1 MLGQYVP
8 LLPCERTEVVHYTPI
23 SPLKQSARS
32 SKVTYLLYM
41 AVDVKIPP
49 MGESITGGLLAA
61 WLVKSGDAVRKG
73 QPLFSYETDKV
84 TSEGTAEIDGQLTI
98 VVPAGTE
105 VLVGQIVASIE
116 AGAAGSVPAPS
127 SPAVASVAPAPV
139 VARLAKT
146 EVNILNKSGAAAEIS
161 PAVRRIAAETGL
173 NPAALEGS
181 GKAGRVTKGDML
193 AALAGQSPIL
203 AVDPSASRT
212 AAAPASVGVASASAP
227 VVPVAAVIPS
237 RDGRT
242 SRKKMSPL
250 RRKIAE
256 RLVQAKSETAM
267 LTTFNE
273 VNMAPVMELRKRH
286 GEEFLKKYGVK
297 LGFMSFFVKA
307 AVQAMKEVP
316 AINAQ
321 LDGEEIVEN
330 HFYDIGVAVG
340 TDKGLMVPVVRD
352 CDQLSFAAIEK
363 SIGDYGKRAR
373 DGKIQLAE
381 LQGGIFTI
389 SNGGIYGSML
399 STPILNHPQA
409 AIMGLHNIV
418 ERPVA
423 ENGQVVI
430 RPIMYLALS
439 YDHRIIDGKEAVTFL
454 VKVRQFIED
463 PQRLL
468 FGV

>member
-1 MLGQYVP
+1 
-8 LLPCERTEVVHYTPI
+8 
-23 SPLKQSARS
+23 
-32 SKVTYLLYM
+32 M
-41 AVDVKIPP
+41 AVEVKIPP
-49 MGESITGGLLAA
+49 MGESITGGLLAT
-61 WLVKSGDAVRKG
+61 WLVQTGDAVRKG
-73 QPLFSYETDKV
+73 QALFSYETDKV
-84 TSEGTAEIDGQLTI
+84 TSEGTAEVDGKITI
-98 VVPAGTE
+98 AVAAGTE
-105 VLVGQIVASIE
+105 VLVGQVVASIE
-116 AGAAGSVPAPS
+116 AGVSGNA
-127 SPAVASVAPAPV
+127 PAVSAPAPQVPAKAVQVLAPAPAPKV
-139 VARLAKT
+139 VTA
-146 EVNILNKSGAAAEIS
+146 KSGAAAEVS
-161 PAVRRIAAETGL
+161 PAVRRLSAETGL
-173 NPAALEGS
+173 DPAGVEGS

-193 AALAGQSPIL
+193 AALSGQSPIL
-203 AVDPSASRT
+203 A
-212 AAAPASVGVASASAP
+212 AAPAVVAPSPAALPSSAP
-227 VVPVAAVIPS
+227 TAVVIPS
-237 RDGRT
+237 REGRT
-242 SRKKMSPL
+242 TRKRMSPL

-307 AVQAMKEVP
+307 AVQALMEVR
-316 AINAQ
+316 AVNAQ
-321 LDGEEIVEN
+321 LDGEDIVEN
-330 HFYDIGVAVG
+330 NFYEIGVAVG
-340 TDKGLMVPVVRD
+340 TDIGLMGPVVRD
-352 CDQLSFAAIEK
+352 CDQLNFAGIEK
-363 SIGDYGKRAR
+363 AIGDFGKRAR
-373 DGKIQLAE
+373 DGKIQLPE

-454 VKVRQFIED
+454 VKVRQLIED

>member
-1 MLGQYVP
+1 
-8 LLPCERTEVVHYTPI
+8 
-23 SPLKQSARS
+23 
-32 SKVTYLLYM
+32 M

-61 WLVKSGDAVRKG
+61 WLVKNGDAVRKG

-84 TSEGTAEIDGQLTI
+84 TSEGTAEVDGRITI
-98 VVPAGTE
+98 AVEAGTE
-105 VLVGQIVASIE
+105 VLVGQVVASIE
-116 AGAAGSVPAPS
+116 AGAAGNAASAPAA
-127 SPAVASVAPAPV
+127 PAAPKAAAPAPAAAPAAPTTTP
-139 VARLAKT
+139 VAVKT
-146 EVNILNKSGAAAEIS
+146 GAAAEVS
-161 PAVRRIAAETGL
+161 PAVRRLSAETGL
-173 NPAALEGS
+173 DPAALEGT
-181 GKAGRVTKGDML
+181 GKAGRVTKADML
-193 AALAGQSPIL
+193 AALAGQVPIK
-203 AVDPSASRT
+203 AVAPTPAAPAA
-212 AAAPASVGVASASAP
+212 AAAPAVE
-227 VVPVAAVIPS
+227 IPS
-237 RDGRT
+237 RTGRT
-242 SRKKMSPL
+242 SRKRMSPL

-321 LDGEEIVEN
+321 LDGEDIIEN
-330 HFYDIGVAVG
+330 HFFDIGVAVG

-352 CDQLSFAAIEK
+352 CDQLNFAGIEK
-363 SIGDYGKRAR
+363 AIGDFGKRAR
-373 DGKIQLAE
+373 DGKIQLPE
-381 LQGGIFTI
+381 LQGGVFTI

-418 ERPVA
+418 ERPVV
-423 ENGQVVI
+423 ENGQIVI

>member
-1 MLGQYVP
+1 
-8 LLPCERTEVVHYTPI
+8 
-23 SPLKQSARS
+23 
-32 SKVTYLLYM
+32 M
-41 AVDVKIPP
+41 AVEVKIPP

-73 QPLFSYETDKV
+73 QALFSYETDKV
-84 TSEGTAEIDGQLTI
+84 TSEGTAEVDGKITI
-98 VVPAGTE
+98 AVEAGTE
-105 VLVGQIVASIE
+105 VLVNQVVASIE
-116 AGAAGSVPAPS
+116 AGAAGNAPSAPAATAPAAKAAPATAAVPAPK
-127 SPAVASVAPAPV
+127 AAPV
-139 VARLAKT
+139 AA
-146 EVNILNKSGAAAEIS
+146 KSGAAAEIS
-161 PAVRRIAAETGL
+161 PAVRRLSAETGL
-173 NPAALEGS
+173 DPAGIEGS

-193 AALAGQSPIL
+193 AALAGQAPIR
-203 AVDPSASRT
+203 AVAPT
-212 AAAPASVGVASASAP
+212 ATSVAPTSSASAP
-227 VVPVAAVIPS
+227 SAPAALVSIPS

-242 SRKKMSPL
+242 TRKRMSPL

-256 RLVQAKSETAM
+256 RLVQAKTETAM

-321 LDGEEIVEN
+321 LDGEDIVEN
-330 HFYDIGVAVG
+330 NFFDIGVAVG

-352 CDQLSFAAIEK
+352 CDQLNFAGIEK
-363 SIGDYGKRAR
+363 AIGDFGKRAR
-373 DGKIQLAE
+373 DGKIQLPE
-381 LQGGIFTI
+381 LQGGVFTI

-439 YDHRIIDGKEAVTFL
+439 YDHRIVDGKEAVTFL

>member
-1 MLGQYVP
+1 
-8 LLPCERTEVVHYTPI
+8 
-23 SPLKQSARS
+23 
-32 SKVTYLLYM
+32 M
-41 AVDVKIPP
+41 AVEVKIPP
-49 MGESITGGLLAA
+49 MGESITGGLLAS
-61 WLVKSGDAVRKG
+61 WTVKSGDAVRKG

-84 TSEGTAEIDGQLTI
+84 TSEGTAEVDGCITI
-98 VVPAGTE
+98 SVPAGTE
-105 VLVGQIVASIE
+105 VLVGQVIATIE
-116 AGAAGSVPAPS
+116 AGAAGA
-127 SPAVASVAPAPV
+127 APAPV
-139 VARLAKT
+139 AAPAGAAPKVEPAKAAAAPAAAPKPAPLL
-146 EVNILNKSGAAAEIS
+146 VKSGAAAEIS
-161 PAVRRIAAETGL
+161 PAVRRISAETGL
-173 NPAALEGS
+173 NPASIQGT

-193 AALAGQSPIL
+193 AALEGKTPIM
-203 AVDPSASRT
+203 AVAP
-212 AAAPASVGVASASAP
+212 APASAASPAP
-227 VVPVAAVIPS
+227 AAAAGPVAIPS
-237 RDGRT
+237 REGRT
-242 SRKKMSPL
+242 TRKRMSPL

-307 AVQAMKEVP
+307 AVQALKDVR
-316 AINAQ
+316 AVNAQ
-321 LDGEEIVEN
+321 LDGEDIVEN
-330 HFYDIGVAVG
+330 NFYDIGVAVG
-340 TDKGLMVPVVRD
+340 TEKGLMVPVVRD
-352 CDQLSFAAIEK
+352 CDELSFAGIEK
-363 SIGDYGKRAR
+363 AITDFGKRAR
-373 DGKIQLAE
+373 DGKIQLPE
-381 LQGGIFTI
+381 LQGGVFTI

-454 VKVRQFIED
+454 VKVRQYIEE
-463 PQRLL
+463 PHTLL
-468 FGV
+468 FGA

>member
-1 MLGQYVP
+1 
-8 LLPCERTEVVHYTPI
+8 
-23 SPLKQSARS
+23 
-32 SKVTYLLYM
+32 M
-41 AVDVKIPP
+41 AVEVKIPP

-73 QPLFSYETDKV
+73 QALFSYETDKV
-84 TSEGTAEIDGQLTI
+84 TSEGTAEVDGKITI
-98 VVPAGTE
+98 AVEAGTE
-105 VLVGQIVASIE
+105 VLVGQVVASIE
-116 AGAAGSVPAPS
+116 AGAAGNAPS
-127 SPAVASVAPAPV
+127 APAPAPAAAKPTAAAPAAAPAPKAAAP
-139 VARLAKT
+139 VAA
-146 EVNILNKSGAAAEIS
+146 KSGAAAEIS
-161 PAVRRIAAETGL
+161 PAVRRISEETGL
-173 NPAALEGS
+173 DPAGVEGS

-193 AALAGQSPIL
+193 AALSGQTPIR
-203 AVDPSASRT
+203 AVAPAAPAASVAPA
-212 AAAPASVGVASASAP
+212 AAAPVA
-227 VVPVAAVIPS
+227 IPS

-242 SRKKMSPL
+242 TRKRMSPL

-256 RLVQAKSETAM
+256 RLVQAKTETAM

-321 LDGEEIVEN
+321 LDGEDIIEN
-330 HFYDIGVAVG
+330 HFFDIGVAVG

-352 CDQLSFAAIEK
+352 CDQLNFAGIEK
-363 SIGDYGKRAR
+363 AIGDFGKRAR
-373 DGKIQLAE
+373 DGKIQLPE
-381 LQGGIFTI
+381 LQGGVFTI

-439 YDHRIIDGKEAVTFL
+439 YDHRLIDGKEAVTFL
-454 VKVRQFIED
+454 VKVRQYIED

>member
-1 MLGQYVP
+1 
-8 LLPCERTEVVHYTPI
+8 
-23 SPLKQSARS
+23 
-32 SKVTYLLYM
+32 M
-41 AVDVKIPP
+41 AVEVKIPP

-73 QPLFSYETDKV
+73 QALFSYETDKV
-84 TSEGTAEIDGQLTI
+84 TSEGTAEVDGKITI
-98 VVPAGTE
+98 AVEAGTE
-105 VLVGQIVASIE
+105 VLVNQVVASIE
-116 AGAAGSVPAPS
+116 AGAAGNAS
-127 SPAVASVAPAPV
+127 SAPAPAAPATKAAPTAAPAAAPKSAP
-139 VARLAKT
+139 VAA
-146 EVNILNKSGAAAEIS
+146 KSGAAAEVS
-161 PAVRRIAAETGL
+161 PAVRRLSAETGL
-173 NPAALEGS
+173 DPAGVEGS

-193 AALAGQSPIL
+193 AALAGQSPIR
-203 AVDPSASRT
+203 AV
-212 AAAPASVGVASASAP
+212 APTASAP
-227 VVPVAAVIPS
+227 SAAPSAPAAPVSIPS

-242 SRKKMSPL
+242 TRKRMSPL

-256 RLVQAKSETAM
+256 RLVQAKTETAM

-321 LDGEEIVEN
+321 LDGDDIVEN
-330 HFYDIGVAVG
+330 NFFDIGVAVG

-352 CDQLSFAAIEK
+352 CDQLNFAGIEK
-363 SIGDYGKRAR
+363 AIGDFGKRAR
-373 DGKIQLAE
+373 DGKIQLPE
-381 LQGGIFTI
+381 LQGGVFTI

-439 YDHRIIDGKEAVTFL
+439 YDHRIVDGKEAVTFL

>member
-1 MLGQYVP
+1 
-8 LLPCERTEVVHYTPI
+8 
-23 SPLKQSARS
+23 
-32 SKVTYLLYM
+32 M
-41 AVDVKIPP
+41 AVEVKIPP

-73 QPLFSYETDKV
+73 QALFSYETDKV
-84 TSEGTAEIDGQLTI
+84 TSEGTAEVDGKITI
-98 VVPAGTE
+98 AVAAGTE
-105 VLVGQIVASIE
+105 VLVNQVVASIE
-116 AGAAGSVPAPS
+116 AGAAGNGS
-127 SPAVASVAPAPV
+127 SAPAPAAPATKAAPTAAAAPAPKAAP
-139 VARLAKT
+139 VAA
-146 EVNILNKSGAAAEIS
+146 KSGAAAEVS
-161 PAVRRIAAETGL
+161 PAVRRLSAETGL
-173 NPAALEGS
+173 DPAGIEGS

-193 AALAGQSPIL
+193 AALAGQAPIR
-203 AVDPSASRT
+203 AVAPAATSVAPTASVP
-212 AAAPASVGVASASAP
+212 AAAPSAP
-227 VVPVAAVIPS
+227 AAPVSIPS

-242 SRKKMSPL
+242 TRKRMSPL

-256 RLVQAKSETAM
+256 RLVQAKTETAM

-321 LDGEEIVEN
+321 LDGEDIVEN
-330 HFYDIGVAVG
+330 NFFDIGVAVG

-352 CDQLSFAAIEK
+352 CDQLNFAGIEK
-363 SIGDYGKRAR
+363 AIGDFGKRAR

>member
-1 MLGQYVP
+1 
-8 LLPCERTEVVHYTPI
+8 
-23 SPLKQSARS
+23 
-32 SKVTYLLYM
+32 M
-41 AVDVKIPP
+41 AVEVKIPP

-84 TSEGTAEIDGQLTI
+84 TSEGTAEVDGKITL
-98 VVPAGTE
+98 VVEAGTE
-105 VLVGQIVASIE
+105 VLVNQVVASIE
-116 AGAAGSVPAPS
+116 AGATGNAS
-127 SPAVASVAPAPV
+127 SSAPAPAALATKAAPPAAPAPAPKAAP
-139 VARLAKT
+139 VAA
-146 EVNILNKSGAAAEIS
+146 KSGAAAEVS
-161 PAVRRIAAETGL
+161 PAVRRLSAETGL
-173 NPAALEGS
+173 DPAGIEGS

-193 AALAGQSPIL
+193 AALAGQAPIR
-203 AVDPSASRT
+203 AVAPTASAAPS
-212 AAAPASVGVASASAP
+212 AAAPSAP
-227 VVPVAAVIPS
+227 AAPVSIPS

-242 SRKKMSPL
+242 TRKRMSPL

-256 RLVQAKSETAM
+256 RLVQAKTETAM

-321 LDGEEIVEN
+321 LDGEDIVEN
-330 HFYDIGVAVG
+330 NFFDIGVAVG

-352 CDQLSFAAIEK
+352 CDQLNFAGIEK
-363 SIGDYGKRAR
+363 AIGDFGKRAR
-373 DGKIQLAE
+373 DGKIQLPE
-381 LQGGIFTI
+381 LQGGVFTI

-439 YDHRIIDGKEAVTFL
+439 YDHRIVDGKEAVTFL
-454 VKVRQFIED
+454 VKVRQLIED

>member
-1 MLGQYVP
+1 
-8 LLPCERTEVVHYTPI
+8 
-23 SPLKQSARS
+23 
-32 SKVTYLLYM
+32 M
-41 AVDVKIPP
+41 AVEVKIPP
-49 MGESITGGLLAA
+49 MGESITGGLLAS
-61 WLVKSGDAVRKG
+61 WTVKSGDAVRKG

-84 TSEGTAEIDGQLTI
+84 TSEGTAEVDGRITI
-98 VVPAGTE
+98 AVPAGTE
-105 VLVGQIVASIE
+105 VLVGQVIATIE
-116 AGAAGSVPAPS
+116 AGAAGS
-127 SPAVASVAPAPV
+127 SPAPAPV
-139 VARLAKT
+139 AAQPAAAPKAEAPKAAAAPQAAPVLTKT
-146 EVNILNKSGAAAEIS
+146 GPAAEIS

-173 NPAALEGS
+173 NPASIQGT

-193 AALAGQSPIL
+193 AALDGKTPIM
-203 AVDPSASRT
+203 AVAP
-212 AAAPASVGVASASAP
+212 AAAPAPTAAAAAAP
-227 VVPVAAVIPS
+227 VAIPS
-237 RDGRT
+237 REGRT
-242 SRKKMSPL
+242 TRKRMSPL

-307 AVQAMKEVP
+307 AVQALKDVR
-316 AINAQ
+316 AVNAQ
-321 LDGEEIVEN
+321 LDGEDIIEN
-330 HFYDIGVAVG
+330 NFYDIGVAVG

-352 CDQLSFAAIEK
+352 CDQLTFAGIEK
-363 SIGDYGKRAR
+363 AITDFGKRAR
-373 DGKIQLAE
+373 DGKIQLPE
-381 LQGGIFTI
+381 LQGGVFTI

-439 YDHRIIDGKEAVTFL
+439 YDHRLIDGKEAVTFL
-454 VKVRQFIED
+454 VKVRQYIEE
-463 PQRLL
+463 PHTLL
-468 FGV
+468 FGA

>member
-1 MLGQYVP
+1 
-8 LLPCERTEVVHYTPI
+8 
-23 SPLKQSARS
+23 
-32 SKVTYLLYM
+32 M
-41 AVDVKIPP
+41 AVEVKIPP

-73 QPLFSYETDKV
+73 QALFSYETDKV
-84 TSEGTAEIDGQLTI
+84 TSEGTAEVDGKITI
-98 VVPAGTE
+98 AVQAGTE
-105 VLVGQIVASIE
+105 VLVGQVVASIE
-116 AGAAGSVPAPS
+116 AGAAGNAPS
-127 SPAVASVAPAPV
+127 APAPV
-139 VARLAKT
+139 AAPAAKAAPASAAATAPAPKAAPVAA
-146 EVNILNKSGAAAEIS
+146 KSGAAAEVS
-161 PAVRRIAAETGL
+161 PAVRRLSAETGL
-173 NPAALEGS
+173 DPAAIEGS

-193 AALAGQSPIL
+193 AALAGQAPIR
-203 AVDPSASRT
+203 AVAPAAAS
-212 AAAPASVGVASASAP
+212 AAAPSAP
-227 VVPVAAVIPS
+227 AAPVSIPS

-242 SRKKMSPL
+242 SRKRMSPL

-256 RLVQAKSETAM
+256 RLVQAKTETAM

-321 LDGEEIVEN
+321 LDGEDIIEN
-330 HFYDIGVAVG
+330 NFFDIGVAVG

-352 CDQLSFAAIEK
+352 CDQLNFAGIEK
-363 SIGDYGKRAR
+363 AIGDFGKRAR
-373 DGKIQLAE
+373 DGKIQLPE
-381 LQGGIFTI
+381 LQGGVFTI

-439 YDHRIIDGKEAVTFL
+439 YDHRLIDGKEAVTFL
-454 VKVRQFIED
+454 VKVRQYIED

>member
-1 MLGQYVP
+1 
-8 LLPCERTEVVHYTPI
+8 
-23 SPLKQSARS
+23 
-32 SKVTYLLYM
+32 M
-41 AVDVKIPP
+41 AVEVKIPP

-84 TSEGTAEIDGQLTI
+84 TSEGTAEVDGQITI
-98 VVPAGTE
+98 VVNAGTD
-105 VLVGQIVASIE
+105 VVVGQVVASIE
-116 AGAAGSVPAPS
+116 AGAAGNAPS
-127 SPAVASVAPAPV
+127 AAPAPAAKPAATSAPAAAAAPTPK
-139 VARLAKT
+139 VAPVAA
-146 EVNILNKSGAAAEIS
+146 KSGAAAEIS
-161 PAVRRIAAETGL
+161 PAVRRLSEETGL
-173 NPAALEGS
+173 DPAGVEGT

-193 AALAGQSPIL
+193 AALSGQAPIR
-203 AVDPSASRT
+203 AVAP
-212 AAAPASVGVASASAP
+212 AAAPAAASAP
-227 VVPVAAVIPS
+227 AAAVVIPS

-242 SRKKMSPL
+242 SRKRMSPL

-321 LDGEEIVEN
+321 LDGEDIIEN

-352 CDQLSFAAIEK
+352 CDQLNFASIEK
-363 SIGDYGKRAR
+363 AIGDFGKRAR
-373 DGKIQLAE
+373 DGKIQPPE
-381 LQGGIFTI
+381 LQGGVFTI

-439 YDHRIIDGKEAVTFL
+439 YDHRLIDGKEAVTFL
-454 VKVRQFIED
+454 VKVRQYIED

>member
-1 MLGQYVP
+1 
-8 LLPCERTEVVHYTPI
+8 
-23 SPLKQSARS
+23 
-32 SKVTYLLYM
+32 M
-41 AVDVKIPP
+41 AVEVKIPP

-73 QPLFSYETDKV
+73 QALFSYETDKV
-84 TSEGTAEIDGQLTI
+84 TSEGTAEVDGKITI
-98 VVPAGTE
+98 AVEAGTE
-105 VLVGQIVASIE
+105 VLVNQVVASIE
-116 AGAAGSVPAPS
+116 AGAAGNAS
-127 SPAVASVAPAPV
+127 SAPAPAAPATKAAPTAAATPAPKAAP
-139 VARLAKT
+139 VAT
-146 EVNILNKSGAAAEIS
+146 KSGAAAEVS
-161 PAVRRIAAETGL
+161 PAVRRLSAETGL
-173 NPAALEGS
+173 DPAGVEGS

-193 AALAGQSPIL
+193 AALAGQAPIR
-203 AVDPSASRT
+203 AVAPTATSAAPTSS
-212 AAAPASVGVASASAP
+212 AAASSAP
-227 VVPVAAVIPS
+227 AATVSIPS

-242 SRKKMSPL
+242 TRKRMSPL

-256 RLVQAKSETAM
+256 RLVQAKTETAM

-321 LDGEEIVEN
+321 LDGEDIVEN
-330 HFYDIGVAVG
+330 NFFDIGVAVG

-352 CDQLSFAAIEK
+352 CDQLNFAGIEK
-363 SIGDYGKRAR
+363 AIGDFGKRAR
-373 DGKIQLAE
+373 DGKIQLPE
-381 LQGGIFTI
+381 LQGGVFTI

-439 YDHRIIDGKEAVTFL
+439 YDHRIVDGKEAVTFL

>member
-1 MLGQYVP
+1 
-8 LLPCERTEVVHYTPI
+8 
-23 SPLKQSARS
+23 
-32 SKVTYLLYM
+32 M

-61 WLVKSGDAVRKG
+61 WLVKNGDAVRKG

-84 TSEGTAEIDGQLTI
+84 TSEGTAEVDGRITI
-98 VVPAGTE
+98 TIEAGTE
-105 VLVGQIVASIE
+105 VLVGQVVASIE
-116 AGAAGSVPAPS
+116 AGAAGNTPAP
-127 SPAVASVAPAPV
+127 AAAPAADKPDTAAAPPSPV
-139 VARLAKT
+139 TSPVAA
-146 EVNILNKSGAAAEIS
+146 KSGAAAEVS
-161 PAVRRIAAETGL
+161 PAVRRLAAETGL
-173 NPAALEGS
+173 DPAALEGT

-193 AALAGQSPIL
+193 AALSGQAPIK
-203 AVDPSASRT
+203 AVAP
-212 AAAPASVGVASASAP
+212 AAAPAAP
-227 VVPVAAVIPS
+227 AAPAIVIPS
-237 RDGRT
+237 RTGRT
-242 SRKKMSPL
+242 SRKRMSPL

-321 LDGEEIVEN
+321 LDGDDIIEN
-330 HFYDIGVAVG
+330 HFFDIGVAVG

-352 CDQLSFAAIEK
+352 CDQLNFAGIEK
-363 SIGDYGKRAR
+363 AIGDFGKRAR
-373 DGKIQLAE
+373 DGKIQLPE
-381 LQGGIFTI
+381 LQGGVFTI

-418 ERPVA
+418 ERPVV
-423 ENGQVVI
+423 ENGQIVI

>member
-1 MLGQYVP
+1 
-8 LLPCERTEVVHYTPI
+8 
-23 SPLKQSARS
+23 
-32 SKVTYLLYM
+32 M
-41 AVDVKIPP
+41 AVEVKIPP
-49 MGESITGGLLAA
+49 MGESITGGLLAT

-73 QPLFSYETDKV
+73 QALFSYETDKV
-84 TSEGTAEIDGQLTI
+84 TSEGTAEVDGKITI
-98 VVPAGTE
+98 AIEAGTE
-105 VLVGQIVASIE
+105 VLVNQVVATIE
-116 AGAAGSVPAPS
+116 AGAAGNAPS
-127 SPAVASVAPAPV
+127 APAAAPAAKAAPSAAPAPAPKAAP
-139 VARLAKT
+139 VAA
-146 EVNILNKSGAAAEIS
+146 KSGAAAEVS
-161 PAVRRIAAETGL
+161 PAVRRLSAETGL
-173 NPAALEGS
+173 DPAAIEGS

-193 AALAGQSPIL
+193 AALSGATPIK
-203 AVDPSASRT
+203 AVAP
-212 AAAPASVGVASASAP
+212 AAAPAHAAAP
-227 VVPVAAVIPS
+227 AAPAAAVVIPS

-242 SRKKMSPL
+242 SRKRMSPL

-321 LDGEEIVEN
+321 LDGEDIVEN
-330 HFYDIGVAVG
+330 HFFDIGVAVG

-352 CDQLSFAAIEK
+352 CDQLNFAGIEK
-363 SIGDYGKRAR
+363 AIGDFGKRAR
-373 DGKIQLAE
+373 DGKIQLPE
-381 LQGGIFTI
+381 LQGGVFTI

>member
-1 MLGQYVP
+1 
-8 LLPCERTEVVHYTPI
+8 
-23 SPLKQSARS
+23 
-32 SKVTYLLYM
+32 M
-41 AVDVKIPP
+41 AVEVKIPP
-49 MGESITGGLLAA
+49 MGESITGGLLAS
-61 WLVKSGDAVRKG
+61 WTVKSGDAVRKG

-84 TSEGTAEIDGQLTI
+84 TSEGTAEVDGCITI
-98 VVPAGTE
+98 GVPAGTE
-105 VLVGQIVASIE
+105 VLVGQVIATIE
-116 AGAAGSVPAPS
+116 AGAAGA
-127 SPAVASVAPAPV
+127 APAPV
-139 VARLAKT
+139 AAAPKAVSEKSVTPPAATPVPAPVLA
-146 EVNILNKSGAAAEIS
+146 KSGASAEIS
-161 PAVRRIAAETGL
+161 PAVRRISAETGL
-173 NPAALEGS
+173 NPASIPGT

-193 AALAGQSPIL
+193 AALEGKTPIM
-203 AVDPSASRT
+203 AVASAPAVSASAT
-212 AAAPASVGVASASAP
+212 TTAAPAGP
-227 VVPVAAVIPS
+227 VSIPS
-237 RDGRT
+237 REGRT
-242 SRKKMSPL
+242 TRKRMSPL

-307 AVQAMKEVP
+307 AVQALKDVR
-316 AINAQ
+316 AVNAQ
-321 LDGEEIVEN
+321 LDGEDIVEN
-330 HFYDIGVAVG
+330 NFYDIGVAVG
-340 TDKGLMVPVVRD
+340 TEKGLMVPVVRD
-352 CDQLSFAAIEK
+352 CDALSFAGIEK
-363 SIGDYGKRAR
+363 AITDYGKRAR
-373 DGKIQLAE
+373 DGKIQLPE
-381 LQGGIFTI
+381 LQGGVFTI

-454 VKVRQFIED
+454 VKVRQYIEE
-463 PQRLL
+463 PHALL
-468 FGV
+468 FGA

>member
-1 MLGQYVP
+1 
-8 LLPCERTEVVHYTPI
+8 
-23 SPLKQSARS
+23 
-32 SKVTYLLYM
+32 M

-61 WLVKSGDAVRKG
+61 WLVKNGDAVRKG

-84 TSEGTAEIDGQLTI
+84 TSEGTAEVDGRITI
-98 VVPAGTE
+98 TIEAGTE
-105 VLVGQIVASIE
+105 VLVGQVVASIE
-116 AGAAGSVPAPS
+116 AGAAGN
-127 SPAVASVAPAPV
+127 APAPAAAPAAAKPDTAAAPPSPV
-139 VARLAKT
+139 TSPVAA
-146 EVNILNKSGAAAEIS
+146 KSGAAAEVS
-161 PAVRRIAAETGL
+161 PAVRRLAAETGL
-173 NPAALEGS
+173 DPAALEGT

-193 AALAGQSPIL
+193 AALSGQVPIK
-203 AVDPSASRT
+203 AVAP
-212 AAAPASVGVASASAP
+212 AAAPAALAAP
-227 VVPVAAVIPS
+227 AIVIPS
-237 RDGRT
+237 RTART
-242 SRKKMSPL
+242 SRKRMSPL

-321 LDGEEIVEN
+321 LDGDDIIEN
-330 HFYDIGVAVG
+330 HFFDIGVAVG

-352 CDQLSFAAIEK
+352 CDQLNFAGIEK
-363 SIGDYGKRAR
+363 AIGDFGKRAR
-373 DGKIQLAE
+373 DGKIQLPE
-381 LQGGIFTI
+381 LQGGVFTI

-418 ERPVA
+418 ERPIV
-423 ENGQVVI
+423 ENGQIVI

>member
-1 MLGQYVP
+1 
-8 LLPCERTEVVHYTPI
+8 
-23 SPLKQSARS
+23 
-32 SKVTYLLYM
+32 M
-41 AVDVKIPP
+41 AVEVKIPP

-73 QPLFSYETDKV
+73 QALFSYETDKV
-84 TSEGTAEIDGQLTI
+84 TSEGTAEVDGKITI
-98 VVPAGTE
+98 AVEAGNE
-105 VLVGQIVASIE
+105 VLVNQVVATIE
-116 AGAAGSVPAPS
+116 AGAAGNAS
-127 SPAVASVAPAPV
+127 SAPAPAAPATKAAPTAAAAPAPKAAR
-139 VARLAKT
+139 VAA
-146 EVNILNKSGAAAEIS
+146 KSGAAAEVS
-161 PAVRRIAAETGL
+161 PAVRRLSAETGL
-173 NPAALEGS
+173 DPAGVEGS

-193 AALAGQSPIL
+193 AALAGQAPIR
-203 AVDPSASRT
+203 AVAPTATSAAPTSS
-212 AAAPASVGVASASAP
+212 AAAPSAP
-227 VVPVAAVIPS
+227 AATVSIPS

-242 SRKKMSPL
+242 TRKRMSPL

-256 RLVQAKSETAM
+256 RLVQAKTETAM

-321 LDGEEIVEN
+321 LDGEDIVEN
-330 HFYDIGVAVG
+330 NFFDIGVAVG

-352 CDQLSFAAIEK
+352 CDQLNFAGIEK
-363 SIGDYGKRAR
+363 AIGDFGKRAR
-373 DGKIQLAE
+373 DGKIQLPE
-381 LQGGIFTI
+381 LQGGVFTI

-439 YDHRIIDGKEAVTFL
+439 YDHRIVDGKEAVTFL

>member
-1 MLGQYVP
+1 
-8 LLPCERTEVVHYTPI
+8 
-23 SPLKQSARS
+23 
-32 SKVTYLLYM
+32 M
-41 AVDVKIPP
+41 AVEVKIPP

-84 TSEGTAEIDGQLTI
+84 TSEGTAEVDGQITI
-98 VVPAGTE
+98 VVNAGTD
-105 VLVGQIVASIE
+105 VVVGQVVASIE
-116 AGAAGSVPAPS
+116 AGAAGNAPS
-127 SPAVASVAPAPV
+127 AAPAPAAKPAATSAPAAAAAPTPK
-139 VARLAKT
+139 VAPVAA
-146 EVNILNKSGAAAEIS
+146 KSGAAAEIS
-161 PAVRRIAAETGL
+161 PAVRRLSEETGL
-173 NPAALEGS
+173 DPAGVEGT

-193 AALAGQSPIL
+193 AALSGQAPIR
-203 AVDPSASRT
+203 AVAP
-212 AAAPASVGVASASAP
+212 AAAPAAASAP
-227 VVPVAAVIPS
+227 AAAVVIPS

-242 SRKKMSPL
+242 SRKRMSPL

-321 LDGEEIVEN
+321 LDGEDIIEN

-352 CDQLSFAAIEK
+352 CDQLNFASIEK
-363 SIGDYGKRAR
+363 AIGDFGKRAR
-373 DGKIQLAE
+373 DGKIQLPE
-381 LQGGIFTI
+381 LQGGVFTI

-409 AIMGLHNIV
+409 ALMGLHNIV

-439 YDHRIIDGKEAVTFL
+439 YDHRLIDGKEAVTFL
-454 VKVRQFIED
+454 VKVRQYIED

>member
-1 MLGQYVP
+1 MKP
-8 LLPCERTEVVHYTPI
+8 LERG
-23 SPLKQSARS
+23 
-32 SKVTYLLYM
+32 SKVRPNLLFM

-61 WLVKSGDAVRKG
+61 WLVKNGDAVRKG

-84 TSEGTAEIDGQLTI
+84 TSEGTAEVDGRITI
-98 VVPAGTE
+98 AVQAGTE
-105 VLVGQIVASIE
+105 VLVGQVVASIE
-116 AGAAGSVPAPS
+116 AGAAGNAASAPAA
-127 SPAVASVAPAPV
+127 PAAPKAAAPAPAAAPAAPTTTP
-139 VARLAKT
+139 VAVKT
-146 EVNILNKSGAAAEIS
+146 GAAAEVS
-161 PAVRRIAAETGL
+161 PAVRRLSAETGL
-173 NPAALEGS
+173 DPAALEGT

-193 AALAGQSPIL
+193 AALAGQVPIK
-203 AVDPSASRT
+203 AVAPTPAAPAA
-212 AAAPASVGVASASAP
+212 AAAPAVE
-227 VVPVAAVIPS
+227 IPS
-237 RDGRT
+237 RTGRT
-242 SRKKMSPL
+242 SRKRMSPL

-321 LDGEEIVEN
+321 LDGEDIIEN
-330 HFYDIGVAVG
+330 HFFDIGVAVG

-352 CDQLSFAAIEK
+352 CDQLNFAGIEK
-363 SIGDYGKRAR
+363 AIGDFGKRAR
-373 DGKIQLAE
+373 DGKIQLPE
-381 LQGGIFTI
+381 LQGGVFTI

-418 ERPVA
+418 ERPVV
-423 ENGQVVI
+423 ENGQIVI

>member
-1 MLGQYVP
+1 
-8 LLPCERTEVVHYTPI
+8 
-23 SPLKQSARS
+23 
-32 SKVTYLLYM
+32 M

-61 WLVKSGDAVRKG
+61 WLVKNGDAVRKG

-84 TSEGTAEIDGQLTI
+84 TSEGTAEVDGRITI
-98 VVPAGTE
+98 AIEAGTE
-105 VLVGQIVASIE
+105 VLVGQVVASIE
-116 AGAAGSVPAPS
+116 AGAAGN
-127 SPAVASVAPAPV
+127 APAP
-139 VARLAKT
+139 AAAPAAAKPAAPGNAAT
-146 EVNILNKSGAAAEIS
+146 PAAPIATPAATKSGAAAEVS
-161 PAVRRIAAETGL
+161 PAVRRLSAETGL
-173 NPAALEGS
+173 DPAALEGT

-193 AALAGQSPIL
+193 AALAGQAPIK
-203 AVDPSASRT
+203 AVAPA
-212 AAAPASVGVASASAP
+212 AAAPAATAAP
-227 VVPVAAVIPS
+227 AVEIPS
-237 RDGRT
+237 RTGRT
-242 SRKKMSPL
+242 SRKRMSPL

-321 LDGEEIVEN
+321 LDGEDIIEN
-330 HFYDIGVAVG
+330 HFFDIGVAVG

-352 CDQLSFAAIEK
+352 CDQLNFASIEK
-363 SIGDYGKRAR
+363 AIGDFGKRAR
-373 DGKIQLAE
+373 DGKIQLPE
-381 LQGGIFTI
+381 LQGGVFTI

-439 YDHRIIDGKEAVTFL
+439 YDHRLIDGKEAVTFL
-454 VKVRQFIED
+454 VKVRQYIED

>member
-1 MLGQYVP
+1 
-8 LLPCERTEVVHYTPI
+8 
-23 SPLKQSARS
+23 
-32 SKVTYLLYM
+32 M
-41 AVDVKIPP
+41 AVEVKIPP
-49 MGESITGGLLAA
+49 MGESITGGLLAT
-61 WLVKSGDAVRKG
+61 WLVQTGDAVRKG
-73 QPLFSYETDKV
+73 QALFSYETDKV
-84 TSEGTAEIDGQLTI
+84 TSEGTAEVDGKITI
-98 VVPAGTE
+98 VVAAGTE
-105 VLVGQIVASIE
+105 VLVGQVVASIE
-116 AGAAGSVPAPS
+116 AGAAGNPP
-127 SPAVASVAPAPV
+127 VASAPAPQATAKAV
-139 VARLAKT
+139 HVATAAPATK
-146 EVNILNKSGAAAEIS
+146 EVLVKSGAAAEVS
-161 PAVRRIAAETGL
+161 PAVRRLSAETGL
-173 NPAALEGS
+173 DPASVEGS

-193 AALAGQSPIL
+193 AALSGQSPIL
-203 AVDPSASRT
+203 AV
-212 AAAPASVGVASASAP
+212 AAPAPAAGAPSQSALPSSAP
-227 VVPVAAVIPS
+227 AAVVIPS
-237 RDGRT
+237 REGRT
-242 SRKKMSPL
+242 TRKRMSPL

-307 AVQAMKEVP
+307 AVQALKEVRP
-316 AINAQ
+316 VNAQ
-321 LDGEEIVEN
+321 LDGEDIVEN
-330 HFYDIGVAVG
+330 NFYDIGVAVG

-352 CDQLSFAAIEK
+352 CDQLNFAGIEK
-363 SIGDYGKRAR
+363 AIGDFGKRAR
-373 DGKIQLAE
+373 DGKIQLPE

-454 VKVRQFIED
+454 VKVRQLIED

>member
-1 MLGQYVP
+1 V
-8 LLPCERTEVVHYTPI
+8 
-23 SPLKQSARS
+23 
-32 SKVTYLLYM
+32 
-41 AVDVKIPP
+41 
-49 MGESITGGLLAA
+49 
-61 WLVKSGDAVRKG
+61 
-73 QPLFSYETDKV
+73 
-84 TSEGTAEIDGQLTI
+84 
-98 VVPAGTE
+98 
-105 VLVGQIVASIE
+105 VASIE
-116 AGAAGSVPAPS
+116 AGAAGNAPS
-127 SPAVASVAPAPV
+127 AAPAPV
-139 VARLAKT
+139 AAPATPASGPVATAPAT
-146 EVNILNKSGAAAEIS
+146 PVAAKSGAAAEIS
-161 PAVRRIAAETGL
+161 PAVRRLSAETGL
-173 NPAALEGS
+173 DPAALEGS

-193 AALAGQSPIL
+193 AALAGQAPIKAVTTASSPTPL
-203 AVDPSASRT
+203 ATP
-212 AAAPASVGVASASAP
+212 AAGSAPAE
-227 VVPVAAVIPS
+227 VPARV
-237 RDGRT
+237 GRT
-242 SRKKMSPL
+242 TRKRMSPL

-307 AVQAMKEVP
+307 VVQALKEVP
-316 AINAQ
+316 TVNAQ
-321 LDGEEIVEN
+321 LEGEDIIEN
-330 HFYDIGVAVG
+330 HFFDIGVAVG

-352 CDQLSFAAIEK
+352 CDQLNFAGIEK
-363 SIGDYGKRAR
+363 AIGDYGKRAR
-373 DGKIQLAE
+373 DGKIQLAD
-381 LQGGIFTI
+381 LQGGVFTI

-418 ERPVA
+418 ERPVV
-423 ENGQVVI
+423 ENGQIVI

>member
-1 MLGQYVP
+1 
-8 LLPCERTEVVHYTPI
+8 
-23 SPLKQSARS
+23 
-32 SKVTYLLYM
+32 M
-41 AVDVKIPP
+41 AVEVKIPP

-84 TSEGTAEIDGQLTI
+84 TSEGTAEVDGKITI
-98 VVPAGTE
+98 AVEAGTE
-105 VLVGQIVASIE
+105 VLVNQVVASIE
-116 AGAAGSVPAPS
+116 AGAAGNASSAPAAAA
-127 SPAVASVAPAPV
+127 PAVAKTASATPAPAPK
-139 VARLAKT
+139 VAPVAA
-146 EVNILNKSGAAAEIS
+146 KSGAAAEVS
-161 PAVRRIAAETGL
+161 PAVRRLSAETGL
-173 NPAALEGS
+173 DPAGVEGS

-193 AALAGQSPIL
+193 AALAGQSPIR
-203 AVDPSASRT
+203 AVAPTASAPSAAPS
-212 AAAPASVGVASASAP
+212 APAAPAAP
-227 VVPVAAVIPS
+227 VSIPS

-242 SRKKMSPL
+242 TRKRMSPL

-256 RLVQAKSETAM
+256 RLVQAKTETAM

-321 LDGEEIVEN
+321 LDGDDIVEN
-330 HFYDIGVAVG
+330 NFFDIGVAVG

-352 CDQLSFAAIEK
+352 CDQLNFAGIEK
-363 SIGDYGKRAR
+363 AIGDFGKRAR
-373 DGKIQLAE
+373 DGKIQLPE
-381 LQGGIFTI
+381 LQGGVFTI

-439 YDHRIIDGKEAVTFL
+439 YDHRIVDGKEAVTFL

>member
-1 MLGQYVP
+1 
-8 LLPCERTEVVHYTPI
+8 
-23 SPLKQSARS
+23 
-32 SKVTYLLYM
+32 M
-41 AVDVKIPP
+41 AVEVKIPP

-73 QPLFSYETDKV
+73 QALFSYETDKV
-84 TSEGTAEIDGQLTI
+84 TSEGTAEVDGKITI
-98 VVPAGTE
+98 AVEAGTE
-105 VLVGQIVASIE
+105 VLVNQVVATIE
-116 AGAAGSVPAPS
+116 AGAAGNAPS
-127 SPAVASVAPAPV
+127 APAAAAPAAAKTAPAAPAPAPKAAP
-139 VARLAKT
+139 VAA
-146 EVNILNKSGAAAEIS
+146 KSGAAAEVS
-161 PAVRRIAAETGL
+161 PAVRRLSAETGL
-173 NPAALEGS
+173 DPAGVEGS

-193 AALAGQSPIL
+193 AALAGQTPIR
-203 AVDPSASRT
+203 AVAPA
-212 AAAPASVGVASASAP
+212 AAAPSTVAAPSAP
-227 VVPVAAVIPS
+227 AAAVSIPS

-242 SRKKMSPL
+242 TRKRMSPL

-256 RLVQAKSETAM
+256 RLVQAKTETAM

-321 LDGEEIVEN
+321 LDGEDIVEN
-330 HFYDIGVAVG
+330 NFYDIGVAVG

-352 CDQLSFAAIEK
+352 CDQLNFAGIEK
-363 SIGDYGKRAR
+363 AIGDFGKRAR
-373 DGKIQLAE
+373 DGKIQLPE
-381 LQGGIFTI
+381 LQGGVFTI

>member
-1 MLGQYVP
+1 
-8 LLPCERTEVVHYTPI
+8 
-23 SPLKQSARS
+23 
-32 SKVTYLLYM
+32 M
-41 AVDVKIPP
+41 AVEVKIPP

-73 QPLFSYETDKV
+73 QALFSYETDKV
-84 TSEGTAEIDGQLTI
+84 TSEGTAEVDGKITI
-98 VVPAGTE
+98 AVAAGTE
-105 VLVGQIVASIE
+105 VLVGQVVASIE
-116 AGAAGSVPAPS
+116 AGAAGNAPS
-127 SPAVASVAPAPV
+127 APAAAAPVAPKSAPAAAAPAPAPKAAP
-139 VARLAKT
+139 VAA
-146 EVNILNKSGAAAEIS
+146 KSGAAAEVS
-161 PAVRRIAAETGL
+161 PAVRRLSAETGL
-173 NPAALEGS
+173 DPAGVEGS

-193 AALAGQSPIL
+193 AALAGQAPIR
-203 AVDPSASRT
+203 AVAPT
-212 AAAPASVGVASASAP
+212 AAAPSASAP
-227 VVPVAAVIPS
+227 AAASAPTAAAAPVAIPS

-242 SRKKMSPL
+242 SRKRMSPL

-256 RLVQAKSETAM
+256 RLVQAKTETAM

-321 LDGEEIVEN
+321 LDGEDIIEN
-330 HFYDIGVAVG
+330 HFFDIGVAVG

-352 CDQLSFAAIEK
+352 CDQLNFAGIEK
-363 SIGDYGKRAR
+363 AIGDFGKRAR
-373 DGKIQLAE
+373 DGKIQLPE
-381 LQGGIFTI
+381 LQGGVFTI

-439 YDHRIIDGKEAVTFL
+439 YDHRLIDGKEAVTFL

>member
-1 MLGQYVP
+1 
-8 LLPCERTEVVHYTPI
+8 
-23 SPLKQSARS
+23 
-32 SKVTYLLYM
+32 M
-41 AVDVKIPP
+41 AVEVKIPP

-73 QPLFSYETDKV
+73 QALFSYETDKV
-84 TSEGTAEIDGQLTI
+84 TSEGTAEVDGKITI
-98 VVPAGTE
+98 AVEAGTE
-105 VLVGQIVASIE
+105 VLVNQVVATIE
-116 AGAAGSVPAPS
+116 AGAAGNAPS
-127 SPAVASVAPAPV
+127 APAAAAPAAAKTASAAPAPAPKAAP
-139 VARLAKT
+139 VAA
-146 EVNILNKSGAAAEIS
+146 KSGAAAEVS
-161 PAVRRIAAETGL
+161 PAVRRLSAETGL
-173 NPAALEGS
+173 DPAGVEGS

-193 AALAGQSPIL
+193 AALAGQTPIR
-203 AVDPSASRT
+203 AVAPAAATPST
-212 AAAPASVGVASASAP
+212 AAAPSTPAAP
-227 VVPVAAVIPS
+227 IAIPS
-237 RDGRT
+237 REGRT
-242 SRKKMSPL
+242 TRKRMSPL

-256 RLVQAKSETAM
+256 RLVQAKTETAM

-321 LDGEEIVEN
+321 LDGEDIVEN
-330 HFYDIGVAVG
+330 NFFDIGVAVG

-352 CDQLSFAAIEK
+352 CDQLNFAGIEK
-363 SIGDYGKRAR
+363 AIGDFGKRAR
-373 DGKIQLAE
+373 DGKIQLPE

>member
-1 MLGQYVP
+1 
-8 LLPCERTEVVHYTPI
+8 
-23 SPLKQSARS
+23 
-32 SKVTYLLYM
+32 M
-41 AVDVKIPP
+41 AVEVKIPP

-84 TSEGTAEIDGQLTI
+84 TSEGTAEVDGKITI
-98 VVPAGTE
+98 AVEAGTE
-105 VLVGQIVASIE
+105 VLVNQVVATIE
-116 AGAAGSVPAPS
+116 AGAAGNASSAPAAAA
-127 SPAVASVAPAPV
+127 PAVAKTASATPAPAPKAAP
-139 VARLAKT
+139 VAA
-146 EVNILNKSGAAAEIS
+146 KSGAAAEVS
-161 PAVRRIAAETGL
+161 PAVRRLSAETGL
-173 NPAALEGS
+173 DPAGVEGS

-193 AALAGQSPIL
+193 AALAGQSPIR
-203 AVDPSASRT
+203 AV
-212 AAAPASVGVASASAP
+212 APTASAP
-227 VVPVAAVIPS
+227 SAAPSAPAAPVSIPS

-242 SRKKMSPL
+242 TRKRMSPL

-256 RLVQAKSETAM
+256 RLVQAKTETAM

-321 LDGEEIVEN
+321 LDGDDIVEN
-330 HFYDIGVAVG
+330 NFFDIGVAVG

-352 CDQLSFAAIEK
+352 CDQLNFAGIEK
-363 SIGDYGKRAR
+363 AIGDFGKRAR
-373 DGKIQLAE
+373 DGKIQLPE
-381 LQGGIFTI
+381 LQGGVFTI

-430 RPIMYLALS
+430 RPVMYLALS
-439 YDHRIIDGKEAVTFL
+439 YDHRIVDGKEAVTFL

>member
-1 MLGQYVP
+1 
-8 LLPCERTEVVHYTPI
+8 
-23 SPLKQSARS
+23 
-32 SKVTYLLYM
+32 M

-61 WLVKSGDAVRKG
+61 WLVKNGDAVRKG

-84 TSEGTAEIDGQLTI
+84 TSEGTAEVDGRITI
-98 VVPAGTE
+98 AVEAGTE
-105 VLVGQIVASIE
+105 VLVGQVVASIE
-116 AGAAGSVPAPS
+116 AGAAGNAPS
-127 SPAVASVAPAPV
+127 APAAAPAAAKPAALVSAAAPAAPIATPV
-139 VARLAKT
+139 AA
-146 EVNILNKSGAAAEIS
+146 KSGAAAEVS
-161 PAVRRIAAETGL
+161 PAVRRLSAETGL
-173 NPAALEGS
+173 DPAALEGT

-193 AALAGQSPIL
+193 AALAGQAPIK
-203 AVDPSASRT
+203 AVAPA
-212 AAAPASVGVASASAP
+212 AAAPAATAAP
-227 VVPVAAVIPS
+227 AVEIPS
-237 RDGRT
+237 RTGRT
-242 SRKKMSPL
+242 SRKRMSPL

-321 LDGEEIVEN
+321 LDGDDIIEN
-330 HFYDIGVAVG
+330 HFFDIGVAVG

-352 CDQLSFAAIEK
+352 CDQLNFAGIEK
-363 SIGDYGKRAR
+363 AIGDFGKRAR
-373 DGKIQLAE
+373 DGKIQLPE
-381 LQGGIFTI
+381 LQGGVFTI

-418 ERPVA
+418 ERPVV
-423 ENGQVVI
+423 ENGQIVI

>member
-1 MLGQYVP
+1 
-8 LLPCERTEVVHYTPI
+8 
-23 SPLKQSARS
+23 
-32 SKVTYLLYM
+32 
-41 AVDVKIPP
+41 

-73 QPLFSYETDKV
+73 QALFSYETDKV
-84 TSEGTAEIDGQLTI
+84 TSEGTAEVDGQITI
-98 VVPAGTE
+98 TVNAGTD
-105 VLVGQIVASIE
+105 VVVGQVVATIA
-116 AGAAGSVPAPS
+116 AGAAGNPPAPAAPAVSSGKPTS
-127 SPAVASVAPAPV
+127 SPAPAAAKPAAPAKA
-139 VARLAKT
+139 VA
-146 EVNILNKSGAAAEIS
+146 KSGAAAEVS
-161 PAVRRIAAETGL
+161 PAVRRLSAETGL
-173 NPAALEGS
+173 DPAALEGS

-193 AALAGQSPIL
+193 AALSGQAPIR
-203 AVDPSASRT
+203 AVAPVATSAT
-212 AAAPASVGVASASAP
+212 PAAPAP
-227 VVPVAAVIPS
+227 AVTIPS

-242 SRKKMSPL
+242 SRKRMSPL

-321 LDGEEIVEN
+321 LDGEDIIEN
-330 HFYDIGVAVG
+330 HFFDIGVAVG

-352 CDQLSFAAIEK
+352 CDQLNFAGIEK
-363 SIGDYGKRAR
+363 AIGDFGKRAR
-373 DGKIQLAE
+373 DGKIQLPE
-381 LQGGIFTI
+381 LQGGVFTI

-439 YDHRIIDGKEAVTFL
+439 YDHRLIDGKEAVTFL
-454 VKVRQFIED
+454 VKVRQYIED

>member
-1 MLGQYVP
+1 
-8 LLPCERTEVVHYTPI
+8 
-23 SPLKQSARS
+23 
-32 SKVTYLLYM
+32 M
-41 AVDVKIPP
+41 AVEVKIPP

-73 QPLFSYETDKV
+73 QALFSYETDKV
-84 TSEGTAEIDGQLTI
+84 TSEGTAEVDGKITI
-98 VVPAGTE
+98 AVEAGTE
-105 VLVGQIVASIE
+105 VLVGQVVASIE
-116 AGAAGSVPAPS
+116 AGAAGNAPS
-127 SPAVASVAPAPV
+127 APAAAPAAKSAPAPAAAAPAPKAAAP
-139 VARLAKT
+139 VAA
-146 EVNILNKSGAAAEIS
+146 KSGAAAEVS
-161 PAVRRIAAETGL
+161 PAVRRLSAETGL
-173 NPAALEGS
+173 DPAALEGS

-193 AALAGQSPIL
+193 AALAGQAPIR
-203 AVDPSASRT
+203 AVAP
-212 AAAPASVGVASASAP
+212 AAAPAAATSSAP
-227 VVPVAAVIPS
+227 AAPVVIPS

-242 SRKKMSPL
+242 SRKRMSPL

-256 RLVQAKSETAM
+256 RLVQAKTETAM

-321 LDGEEIVEN
+321 LDGEDIVEN
-330 HFYDIGVAVG
+330 HFFDIGVAVG

-352 CDQLSFAAIEK
+352 CDQLNFAGIEK
-363 SIGDYGKRAR
+363 AIGDFGKRAR
-373 DGKIQLAE
+373 DGKIQLPE
-381 LQGGIFTI
+381 LQGGVFTI

-439 YDHRIIDGKEAVTFL
+439 YDHRLIDGKEAVTFL
-454 VKVRQFIED
+454 VKVRQYIED

>member
-1 MLGQYVP
+1 
-8 LLPCERTEVVHYTPI
+8 
-23 SPLKQSARS
+23 
-32 SKVTYLLYM
+32 
-41 AVDVKIPP
+41 
-49 MGESITGGLLAA
+49 
-61 WLVKSGDAVRKG
+61 LVKNGDAVRKG

-84 TSEGTAEIDGQLTI
+84 TSEGTAEVDGRITI
-98 VVPAGTE
+98 TIEAGTE
-105 VLVGQIVASIE
+105 VLVGQVVASIE
-116 AGAAGSVPAPS
+116 AGAAGN
-127 SPAVASVAPAPV
+127 APAAAAAPAAAKPDTAAAPPSPV
-139 VARLAKT
+139 TSPVAA
-146 EVNILNKSGAAAEIS
+146 KSGAAAEVS
-161 PAVRRIAAETGL
+161 PAVRRLAAETGL
-173 NPAALEGS
+173 DPAALEGT

-193 AALAGQSPIL
+193 AALSGQVPIK
-203 AVDPSASRT
+203 AVAP
-212 AAAPASVGVASASAP
+212 AAAPAAP
-227 VVPVAAVIPS
+227 AAPAIVIPS
-237 RDGRT
+237 RTGRT
-242 SRKKMSPL
+242 SRKRMSPL
-250 RRKIAE
+250 RRKISE

-321 LDGEEIVEN
+321 LDGDDIIEN
-330 HFYDIGVAVG
+330 HFFDIGVAVG

-352 CDQLSFAAIEK
+352 CDQLNFAGIEK
-363 SIGDYGKRAR
+363 AIGDFGKRAR
-373 DGKIQLAE
+373 DGKIQLPE
-381 LQGGIFTI
+381 LQGGVFTI

-418 ERPVA
+418 ERPVV
-423 ENGQVVI
+423 ENGQIVI